1 MDISLPD
8 AVSTFF
14 QVSNGAAPSSLRRA
28 FSEKAVVHDEGQTYQ
43 GHEAIETW
51 LAEAQRK
58 YAYSVEPLTFVQDDA
73 RVTVVAQYAGNFP
86 GGLADLKHVFRL
98 TDHKIEFLEIH

>member
-14 QVSNGAAPSSLRRA
+14 SGEQWCRASSLRRA

-58 YAYSVEPLTFVQDDA
+58 YAYSAEPLTFVQDA
-73 RVTVVAQYAGNFP
+73 PASLSWLNM
-86 GGLADLKHVFRL
+86 LATSPEVSP
-98 TDHKIEFLEIH
+98 T